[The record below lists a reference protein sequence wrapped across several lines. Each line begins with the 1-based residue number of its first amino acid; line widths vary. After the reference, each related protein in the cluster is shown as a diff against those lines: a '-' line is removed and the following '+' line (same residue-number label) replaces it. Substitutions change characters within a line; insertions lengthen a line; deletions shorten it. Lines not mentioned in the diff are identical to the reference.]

1 MKVLHLRL
9 KNQYDGYVRYWS
21 LQHDKV
27 VTTYCGSLFVGH
39 CTNEYFKEFD
49 VLLNW
54 NEGLLLHL
62 GMDISNVRFAL
73 Q

>member
-1 MKVLHLRL
+1 M
-9 KNQYDGYVRYWS
+9 
-21 LQHDKV
+21 
-27 VTTYCGSLFVGH
+27 GH

-62 GMDISNVRFAL
+62 GMDISNVHFAL